1 MSEPAAHGTTTI
13 SDRAFARI
21 AEQLAS
27 EDEHVTGLPHVSASV
42 CGAVAAVHCD
52 LAVRYP
58 APVPRLAAKIREH
71 VRRRLR
77 ELTGIAVENVD
88 IEVVELVP
96 ERKSG
101 RKPERRGGDERRPRP
116 V

>member
-1 MSEPAAHGTTTI
+1 MSVPEARGTTTV

-21 AEQLAS
+21 AEKLAS
-27 EDEHVTGLPHVSASV
+27 EDEHVTGRPHVSASV
-42 CGAVAAVHCD
+42 TGAVAAVRCD

-58 APVPRLAAKIREH
+58 TPVPRLAAKLRDHI
-71 VRRRLR
+71 RRRLR

-96 ERKSG
+96 EQGHRQ
-101 RKPERRGGDERRPRP
+101 RRGDDRRPRP

>member
-1 MSEPAAHGTTTI
+1 MSVPAAHGTTTI
-13 SDRAFARI
+13 SERAFARI
-21 AEQLAS
+21 AEKLAS

-96 ERKSG
+96 ER
-101 RKPERRGGDERRPRP
+101 RGGDERRPRP
-116 V
+116 I

>member
-1 MSEPAAHGTTTI
+1 MSVPEGHGTTTI
-13 SDRAFARI
+13 SDRAFTRI
-21 AEQLAS
+21 AERLAS
-27 EDEHVTGLPHVSASV
+27 EDEQVTGRPHVTASV
-42 CGAVAAVHCD
+42 SGAVAAVHYD

-58 APVPRLAAKIREH
+58 APVPRLAARLREH

-88 IEVVELVP
+88 IEVVELVR
-96 ERKSG
+96 ERHPG
-101 RKPERRGGDERRPRP
+101 QRRGDDRRTRP

>member
-1 MSEPAAHGTTTI
+1 MSVPTEHGTTTI
-13 SDRAFARI
+13 SDRAFTRI
-21 AEQLAS
+21 AEKLAS
-27 EDEHVTGLPHVSASV
+27 EDEHVAYPPHVTASV

-52 LAVRYP
+52 LALRYP

-77 ELTGIAVENVD
+77 ELTGVAVENVD

-96 ERKSG
+96 EQ
-101 RKPERRGGDERRPRP
+101 RRGHRLA
-116 V
+116 

>member
-1 MSEPAAHGTTTI
+1 MSEPAARGTTTI
-13 SDRAFARI
+13 SDRAFTRI
-21 AEQLAS
+21 VEKLAS
-27 EDEHVTGLPHVSASV
+27 EDEHVTGRPHVSASV
-42 CGAVAAVHCD
+42 CGAVAAVRCD

-77 ELTGIAVENVD
+77 ELTGIAAENVD

-96 ERKSG
+96 EWKSKRKSG
-101 RKPERRGGDERRPRP
+101 RRP

>member
-1 MSEPAAHGTTTI
+1 MSVPTARGTTTI
-13 SDRAFARI
+13 SDRAFTRI
-21 AEQLAS
+21 AERLAS
-27 EDEHVTGLPHVSASV
+27 EDEHVTGRPHVSASV
-42 CGAVAAVHCD
+42 SGAVAAVHYD

-58 APVPRLAAKIREH
+58 APVPRLAAEIRER

-96 ERKSG
+96 EQRPG
-101 RKPERRGGDERRPRP
+101 PRRGDDRRTRP